1 MTIKMHLTSGE
12 ILEGTISNFESMVR
26 NAEDILNSSKEYKF
40 DSIPSDE
47 IQEALEYLL
56 EAKEG
61 YMQIC
66 MEYNKVEV
74 V

>member
-1 MTIKMHLTSGE
+1 MMIKMYLTTGDV
-12 ILEGTISNFESMVR
+12 LEGDASNFESMVR
-26 NAEDILNSSKEYKF
+26 SAEEILNNASEYKCEQ
-40 DSIPSDE
+40 IPSDE
-47 IQEALEYLL
+47 IRDALEYLL

-66 MEYNKVEV
+66 MEYNKIEV

>member
-1 MTIKMHLTSGE
+1 MIKMYLTTGDV
-12 ILEGTISNFESMVR
+12 LEGNASNFEAMVR
-26 NAEDILNSSKEYKF
+26 SAEEILNNASEYKCNP
-40 DSIPSDE
+40 IPSDE

-66 MEYNKVEV
+66 MEYNKIEV

>member
-1 MTIKMHLTSGE
+1 MTIKMYLVTGE
-12 ILEGTISNFESMVR
+12 VLEGNPSNFEAMIR
-26 NAEDILNSSKEYKF
+26 NAEDILNNAREYKC
-40 DSIPSDE
+40 DLIESDE

>member
-1 MTIKMHLTSGE
+1 MMIKMYLTTGE
-12 ILEGTISNFESMVR
+12 VLEGSTSNFESMVR
-26 NAEDILNSSKEYKF
+26 SAEDILNNASEYKCEQIA
-40 DSIPSDE
+40 SGE

-61 YMQIC
+61 YIQIC
-66 MEYNKVEV
+66 MKYNKVEV

>member
-1 MTIKMHLTSGE
+1 MMIKMYLITGDV
-12 ILEGTISNFESMVR
+12 LEGSASNFESMIR
-26 NAEDILNSSKEYKF
+26 NAEDILNNASEYKCNP
-40 DSIPSDE
+40 IPSDE

-56 EAKEG
+56 EAKDG

-74 V
+74 I